1 MASREYSK
9 RLGALSD
16 RQLQAALDRFGLGR
30 LNSAEP
36 LTNGLFGQNLMLE
49 TSSGAYV
56 FRGAP
61 HWDLDGKDDWQFQ
74 KERWFSRTVHESP
87 GGPSVP
93 WPYLLDESRDLFG
106 WGFAIQPRLPGE
118 VLALSNPRPYSAPE
132 LAEQSRQL
140 GTALAQLHTL
150 TLPEAGRHN
159 PRTDA
164 IEPFA
169 TPYVEYVSA
178 TLEDLLTRS
187 LAASNATTEADVAW
201 ARSVLERARPALELP
216 FRPTAV
222 HLDFGF
228 HNVLFEQR
236 DGHWRLTGVIDWM
249 TAEAGH
255 PECDLSRPL
264 ATDRQSRIGAREAF
278 LGAYEAVHPR
288 TSGFEERF
296 RAFMLWERLLIW
308 QYWQAQPQNDFG
320 GIGMRE
326 WIEPFVEMLR

>member
-30 LNSAEP
+30 LVSAEP

-61 HWDLDGKDDWQFQ
+61 HWNFAGEDDWQFQ
-74 KERWFSRTVHESP
+74 KERWFSRMVHESP
-87 GGPSVP
+87 DGPSVP
-93 WPYLLDESRDLFG
+93 WPYLLDEGRDIFG

-118 VLALSNPRPYSAPE
+118 VLIPSTRRRQSAVE
-132 LAEQSRQL
+132 LAEQSREL

-216 FRPTAV
+216 FTPAVV

-288 TSGFEERF
+288 TPGFEERF
-296 RAFMLWERLLIW
+296 RVFMLWERLLIW
-308 QYWQAQPQNDFG
+308 HYWQAQPRNDFG
-320 GIGMRE
+320 TIGMRE
-326 WIEPFVEMLR
+326 WIEPFVEMLV